1 MFVMHRE
8 LALVKCSLNL
18 FSHLASCHCRRAI
31 KVSFTA
37 LHLHWVLVLE
47 SCEPGGCALAVQ
59 SQQASENFFPSQTL
73 PHAGLRGGSKCLTP
87 IPDTGCLLHTQV
99 HGAVGTYI
107 FSKKRFGTK
116 QALLSSL
123 TQTHRLDK
131 SPLFSY
137 GG

>member
-1 MFVMHRE
+1 MLNAISTSFLIWL
-8 LALVKCSLNL
+8 LA
-18 FSHLASCHCRRAI
+18 I
-31 KVSFTA
+31 IEEQPKVSSTA
-37 LHLHWVLVLE
+37 LRLCWVLVLE
-47 SCEPGGCALAVQ
+47 SREIGGCALAVQ
-59 SQQASENFFPSQTL
+59 SQRASKHFIPSQIL

-87 IPDTGCLLHTQV
+87 VPDIGSLLHTQV
-99 HGAVGTYI
+99 HSTVGTDI

-123 TQTHRLDK
+123 SQTHLLDK